1 MNEPTEARRI
11 IAELETV
18 CDQLKLCDQR
28 LILSWR
34 QYLDRTGDAAQIG
47 SKRLALLRRI
57 HAEYY
62 GNGHT
67 RTENPLP
74 EVQGAAFGSNR
85 NRSAAAAPTAGIR
98 REQRRNRRDGQERR
112 SAARN
117 SGACAL
123 T

>member
-85 NRSAAAAPTAGIR
+85 NRSAALPRLRVSGESSAGTEETGR
-98 REQRRNRRDGQERR
+98 REDQPRGTL
-112 SAARN
+112 APAP
-117 SGACAL
+117 
-123 T
+123 